1 MASSGRKLTTLT
13 LKQKF
18 ELLEEVEH
26 SGKKK
31 VDIAREYGIPRSTLS
46 GIIKH
51 KDHYRKLFCESQI
64 NNNRQRARTAACDF
78 IDTALLKWFTVL
90 RSANVPVNG
99 PLMMAK
105 AEEFAVL
112 EGKTDWKCS
121 VGWLDR
127 FKKRHCITYKS
138 VCGERQSVD
147 EATTLSWTEE
157 VLKPTLAKY
166 KSVDVFNADETG
178 LFWRLL
184 PDKTFSFKNEKCYG
198 GKKSKERITVVVC
211 SNMDGSEKWP
221 LFVIGK
227 FKSPRCFK
235 GLKKLCVN
243 YRANSKAWMTSELFS
258 EWLQEFDSSMF
269 RKQRKV
275 LLIVDNCSAHT
286 KVNNLKATV
295 LLFLPPN
302 ATSILQPCDQG
313 IIQNLKVHYRSTM
326 LSKLVCHMDAD
337 LSYDD
342 FHITLLDAILM
353 LKSSWDNVLPA
364 TIANCF
370 RQAGFLP
377 TVEVPVNED
386 SAPSTSNESKV
397 TEISVEPLLLRL
409 YQELN
414 IQPEEFVN
422 IDNDV
427 FTSDTLSST
436 DIISLCMPT
445 IQQTD
450 HSNLDTDD
458 DEDDCG
464 LQSQPVSKSDVLAC
478 IDKINIYMMQT
489 GCSDDVILPFFAFEQ
504 AINRHFAQAKKQS
517 KITDF
522 FFN

>member
-1 MASSGRKLTTLT
+1 MAAGGRKLTTLT
-13 LKQKF
+13 LKKKI

-46 GIIKH
+46 GILKH
-51 KDHYRKLFCESQI
+51 KDRYRKLFFECQI
-64 NNNRQRARTAACDF
+64 NSDRQRDRTATCDF
-78 IDTALLKWFTVL
+78 VDTALLKWFTML

-99 PLMMAK
+99 TLIIAK
-105 AEEFAVL
+105 AEEFARL
-112 EGKTDWKCS
+112 GGQTDWKCS
-121 VGWLDR
+121 TGWLDR

-138 VCGERQSVD
+138 VCGEKRSVD
-147 EATTLSWTEE
+147 EATTHSWTEE
-157 VLKPTLAKY
+157 VLKPALAKY
-166 KSVDVFNADETG
+166 NSADVFNADETG

-184 PDKTFSFKNEKCYG
+184 PDKTFSFKNEKCHG

-211 SNMDGSEKWP
+211 CNMDGNEKWP

-227 FKSPRCFK
+227 FKNPRCFK

-243 YRANSKAWMTSELFS
+243 YRANSKSWMTSELFS
-258 EWLQEFDSSMF
+258 EWLQEFDSSMM

-286 KVNNLKATV
+286 RTNNLKATE

-302 ATSILQPCDQG
+302 ATSTLQPCDQG

-326 LSKLVCHMDAD
+326 LSKLVGHMDAD
-337 LSYDD
+337 LSSDD
-342 FHITLLDAILM
+342 FKITLLDAILM
-353 LKSSWDNVLPA
+353 LKSSWDRVLPA

-377 TVEVPVNED
+377 AVDVSVNEN
-386 SAPSTSNESKV
+386 SAPSTSNESNV
-397 TEISVEPLLLRL
+397 TDISVEPLLARL

-414 IQPEEFVN
+414 IEPEEFVN

-427 FTSDTLSST
+427 FTSATLSGT
-436 DIISLCMPT
+436 NIIGLCMPT
-445 IQQTD
+445 IQPTD
-450 HSNLDTDD
+450 HSSPDSD

-464 LQSQPVSKSDVLAC
+464 LQAQPVSQSDVLAC
-478 IDKINIYMMQT
+478 MDKINIYMMQT
-489 GCSDDVILPFFAFEQ
+489 GCSDDVISPFFAFKQ
-504 AINRHFAQAKKQS
+504 AMERHFSQAKKQS